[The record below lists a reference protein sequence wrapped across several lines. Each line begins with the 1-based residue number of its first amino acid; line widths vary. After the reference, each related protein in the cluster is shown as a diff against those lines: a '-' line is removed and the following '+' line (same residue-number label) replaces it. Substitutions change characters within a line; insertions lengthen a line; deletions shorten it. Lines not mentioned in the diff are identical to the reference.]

1 MRKRFPFIILTLLAA
16 AVLVHPSAYGASLT
30 VLTVPWIATSPLT
43 PHSAYITMGGTEISV
58 TLQAT
63 VPSAVGS
70 TDSYSVT
77 WTFGDGSSPVTF
89 ALTNPYD
96 ISTVH

>member
-1 MRKRFPFIILTLLAA
+1 MRKAFASIVLTLLAA
-16 AVLVHPSAYGASLT
+16 MVVSHSSMYGASLT
-30 VLTVPWIATSPLT
+30 VLTVPWIPTSPLA
-43 PHSAYITMGGTEISV
+43 PHSAYKTLGGTEIPV

-70 TDSYSVT
+70 ADSYSVT
-77 WTFGDGSSPVTF
+77 WAFGDGSSNVTF

-96 ISTVH
+96 ISTIH